1 MLLIWDG
8 LQVQIPR
15 TMEPVILDRGFIRLV
30 GPELPTVELRF
41 APEKRPFD
49 PHKDPRR
56 ILRAAARIE

>member
-49 PHKDPRR
+49 PHDVNPV
-56 ILRAAARIE
+56 